1 MQTEKKNWQNW
12 WYISL
17 FWWGKSKE
25 RSQSEETLREKKSRK
40 IRKCIFSSTT
50 THTSPLLLARIW
62 SVVNLMDMWK
72 VLLLKQREK
81 SVGENKKWM
90 EIREKN
96 IFSTIRSVVTW
107 RVEEKSFYSSQQTW
121 DECRHQTI
129 DDVCWKSREVRENI
143 QSYSKLLFGKRVFL
157 LVLIYKT
164 SNYDFV
170 FRDFCLR

>member
-1 MQTEKKNWQNW
+1 MQTERKNWQNW
-12 WYISL
+12 WYTSL
-17 FWWGKSKE
+17 FWLREIERAITVEAKNWGKN
-25 RSQSEETLREKKSRK
+25 SRK

-81 SVGENKKWM
+81 SVGENKQWM

-107 RVEEKSFYSSQQTW
+107 CVEEKSFYSSQQTW
-121 DECRHQTI
+121 DEYRRHRTI

-164 SNYDFV
+164 SNYD
-170 FRDFCLR
+170 LRV